1 MIFSI
6 AVFAGPQNSEAP
18 LSALHFAKAVVSA
31 GHDLTRVF
39 FYHDGVSTASLLN
52 TPPQD
57 EPDVTKEWSEF
68 GQQHQLEMLVCVAS
82 ALRRGILDQT
92 EATRH
97 SKPAANL
104 AAGFEIAGLGQLID
118 VALNVDRL
126 VIFK

>member
-18 LSALHFAKAVVSA
+18 LSALLFARAVIAA

-39 FYHDGVSTASLLN
+39 FYHDGVSTANLLN

-57 EPDVTKEWSEF
+57 EPDVTQEWSEF

-97 SKPAANL
+97 NKPAANL
-104 AAGFEIAGLGQLID
+104 AEGFEIAGLGQLID
-118 VALNVDRL
+118 AALNADRL
-126 VIFK
+126 VVFK